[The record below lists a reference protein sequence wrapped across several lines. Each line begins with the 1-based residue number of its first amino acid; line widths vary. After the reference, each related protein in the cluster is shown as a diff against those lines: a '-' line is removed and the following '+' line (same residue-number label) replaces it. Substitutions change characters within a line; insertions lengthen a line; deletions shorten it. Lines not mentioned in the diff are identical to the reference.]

1 MPQENLL
8 QPSEPLLPPWL
19 PLSWLL
25 LLSLRLLLLLPAAAA
40 LVSAAATPMAAAPV
54 AAAAI
59 LTSAAPALCCCCSCH
74 RRAKSLVFFPRIVPC
89 SLSTL
94 IKNIPTPYQKY
105 FSRMQRRSQS
115 FG

>member
-1 MPQENLL
+1 LCLL
-8 QPSEPLLPPWL
+8 LIFLRLP
-19 PLSWLL
+19 LL
-25 LLSLRLLLLLPAAAA
+25 LLLRLLLIFLRLPLLLPATAA

-74 RRAKSLVFFPRIVPC
+74 KTSKSLAFFPRIVPC